1 MDKHHLL
8 ISGTGRAGTTFLVQL
23 LTELHLDTGFSS
35 IRENVH
41 ASCNAGM
48 EWNIEDIF
56 QGNAPYVVKGPALC
70 EHIGRILQTP
80 GITVD
85 CMIIPIRDL
94 YESAESRRKNLRQS
108 RSRKAPGALW
118 LTKNPKKQEQA
129 LAIYFH
135 HLVHSL
141 TKHDIPMVWVQ
152 FPRIVNDPEY
162 LFAKLSPWL
171 QGKSFEEFSRAFKA
185 VSRPELVNDF
195 KAKKL
200 VGNPFF
206 IRVNHILRSCTS
218 ILRKGLL

>member
-23 LTELHLDTGFSS
+23 LTELGLDTGFSS

-56 QGNAPYVVKGPALC
+56 LGKAPYVVKGPALC
-70 EHIGRILQTP
+70 EHIDRILQTP
-80 GITVD
+80 GIKVD

-94 YESAESRRKNLRQS
+94 YESAESRRKNLRLS

-152 FPRIVNDPEY
+152 FPRIVKDPEY
-162 LFAKLSPWL
+162 LYAKLNPWL
-171 QGKSFEEFSRAFKA
+171 KGKSLEEFSRAFKA
-185 VSRPELVNDF
+185 VSRPELVSDF
-195 KAKKL
+195 KANNLAYKS
-200 VGNPFF
+200 FF
-206 IRVNHILRSCTS
+206 RRLNEILRSSTS
-218 ILRKGLL
+218 IRRKGPL